1 MAELNA
7 SSSAPISAPWTS
19 AQSRAQLVAVAWMR
33 WRVFLNNFRRSNKKR
48 GVTGTVLIVLLR
60 IVVWTIVGCF
70 LVGPIA
76 GCGLAAY
83 YRPGDIGMLLWIVF
97 SIHLFISLNVVP
109 GAIGFDL
116 TPLLRF
122 PIRFSDYLL
131 IRLFFGLFSI
141 PTIVANLCLAAAAV
155 GLGLNDHRVF
165 LWAAL
170 VLGVYAI
177 NNVFFIRMV
186 LAWVDRW
193 MATRRAREILGAL
206 VLVLSLS
213 FQLVAAG
220 ARRHAHAMF
229 GLLHRLAQL
238 HPWVQYLPPGLA
250 TGAILD
256 RYSSRNFAANASLLG
271 LTACAIVFLAILAAR
286 LKREFRGENLSETGG
301 RAVRSRSA
309 SPADARIG
317 IAAGKPVA
325 DIVATTSLG
334 LPSTIA
340 ACLQKELLYLKRSG
354 AQLYGLITPLFFV
367 FVLSR
372 TNRFFGNSGM
382 LLTYAVSYVMF
393 GLLAGLYNVLGAD
406 GAGFSLYLLA
416 PVRLR
421 DVMLAKNLVNGGV
434 IVTEVLLATLAVSL
448 ILGRLPPASVLVATF
463 LWAVFALLLNLTVGN
478 LRSLLS
484 PMRFELGKV
493 RRPPMAK
500 GGVLISLGV
509 MFAGLGTGIPVIA
522 ACRYFGH
529 PWLATPIFVVLDA
542 AALFAYLVVF
552 SRIDTIAADHRD
564 DLTEALCKV

>member
-1 MAELNA
+1 MRACLA
-7 SSSAPISAPWTS
+7 SPHAPSSSSP
-19 AQSRAQLVAVAWMR
+19 
-33 WRVFLNNFRRSNKKR
+33 F
-48 GVTGTVLIVLLR
+48 
-60 IVVWTIVGCF
+60 
-70 LVGPIA
+70 
-76 GCGLAAY
+76 
-83 YRPGDIGMLLWIVF
+83 
-97 SIHLFISLNVVP
+97 
-109 GAIGFDL
+109 
-116 TPLLRF
+116 
-122 PIRFSDYLL
+122 
-131 IRLFFGLFSI
+131 
-141 PTIVANLCLAAAAV
+141 
-155 GLGLNDHRVF
+155 
-165 LWAAL
+165 
-170 VLGVYAI
+170 
-177 NNVFFIRMV
+177 
-186 LAWVDRW
+186 
-193 MATRRAREILGAL
+193 
-206 VLVLSLS
+206 
-213 FQLVAAG
+213 
-220 ARRHAHAMF
+220 
-229 GLLHRLAQL
+229 
-238 HPWVQYLPPGLA
+238 LPPG
-250 TGAILD
+250 
-256 RYSSRNFAANASLLG
+256 S
-271 LTACAIVFLAILAAR
+271 
-286 LKREFRGENLSETGG
+286 
-301 RAVRSRSA
+301 SA
-309 SPADARIG
+309 SFAEKTSARPEAAPY
-317 IAAGKPVA
+317 AAGPPP
-325 DIVATTSLG
+325 LG